1 MKGIYLMGVTAVA
14 AFALPALV
22 AVLSYLLGCING
34 AIATS
39 HLFYHDD
46 VRRHGSGNA
55 GLTNFYRN
63 YGAKCAPMV
72 IAFDMLKAVGAV
84 LLGNYFLGYLLGWGA
99 AGKYFGALFC
109 VIGHMFPVFYGFKGG
124 KGILCSGACA
134 GFALEFIVFY
144 AAGIVLVRILKVKG
158 DCSLTFILG
167 YLVYFAVFEL
177 VIVPMTLKWV
187 SLTAAAYIWAGIMA
201 LVICAAVICTIKKQR
216 RIRAGQ
222 TETCSGIFGSISEIW
237 KNHSVMIILAVAV
250 VLLQCL
256 IVIFY
261 EDTTVDAAY
270 YVGTVSTSVYTDTL
284 GRYNP
289 FNGAIQKA
297 FQARYVFS
305 AYPMHNAVWCRLL
318 GIHPIVQAKQ
328 VMSCMNVVTANLI
341 IYQIGKRLFDGNRKK
356 ADLMLVFVCVLQL
369 FCGTI
374 YSSGTFFFTRSYEGK
389 AILANIAIPAVLMC
403 AVWYLQEKNSRNV
416 WIILFVTAVSALT
429 FSGSAI
435 IFPIVI
441 AAGMAPA
448 AVMNKRFS
456 GLVYCAVCMLPSA
469 LYAAVFFVCRIGL
482 LTLAAS

>member
-1 MKGIYLMGVTAVA
+1 M
-14 AFALPALV
+14 
-22 AVLSYLLGCING
+22 
-34 AIATS
+34 
-39 HLFYHDD
+39 
-46 VRRHGSGNA
+46 
-55 GLTNFYRN
+55 
-63 YGAKCAPMV
+63 
-72 IAFDMLKAVGAV
+72 
-84 LLGNYFLGYLLGWGA
+84 
-99 AGKYFGALFC
+99 
-109 VIGHMFPVFYGFKGG
+109 
-124 KGILCSGACA
+124 
-134 GFALEFIVFY
+134 
-144 AAGIVLVRILKVKG
+144 
-158 DCSLTFILG
+158 
-167 YLVYFAVFEL
+167 
-177 VIVPMTLKWV
+177 IVPMTLKWV

-216 RIRAGQ
+216 KIRAGQ
-222 TETCSGIFGSISEIW
+222 TETCSGSFGSISEIW
-237 KNHSVMIILAVAV
+237 KNHSVMIILAGAV

-374 YSSGTFFFTRSYEGK
+374 YSSGTFFLYQKLRGK
-389 AILANIAIPAVLMC
+389 SHPCQHCHPCSSHVRRL
-403 AVWYLQEKNSRNV
+403 
-416 WIILFVTAVSALT
+416 VSAGEKQQECLDHIVCH
-429 FSGSAI
+429 SGQCAD
-435 IFPIVI
+435 IFRFCYHLPIVI

-469 LYAAVFFVCRIGL
+469 LYAAVFFACRIGL

>member
-1 MKGIYLMGVTAVA
+1 M
-14 AFALPALV
+14 
-22 AVLSYLLGCING
+22 
-34 AIATS
+34 
-39 HLFYHDD
+39 
-46 VRRHGSGNA
+46 RE
-55 GLTNFYRN
+55 
-63 YGAKCAPMV
+63 
-72 IAFDMLKAVGAV
+72 
-84 LLGNYFLGYLLGWGA
+84 
-99 AGKYFGALFC
+99 
-109 VIGHMFPVFYGFKGG
+109 
-124 KGILCSGACA
+124 LCLACA
-134 GFALEFIVFY
+134 GFVLEFIVFY
-144 AAGIVLVRILKVKG
+144 AAGIVLARILKIKV

-187 SLTAAAYIWAGIMA
+187 SLTAAAYIWTGIMV
-201 LVICAAVICTIKKQR
+201 LVICAAVICTIKKQL
-216 RIRAGQ
+216 
-222 TETCSGIFGSISEIW
+222 SFGSISEIW
-237 KNHSVMIILAVAV
+237 KNHSVMIILAGAV

-356 ADLMLVFVCVLQL
+356 ADLMLVFACVLQL

-469 LYAAVFFVCRIGL
+469 LYAAVFFACRIGL
-482 LTLAAS
+482 LTLVAS

>member
-1 MKGIYLMGVTAVA
+1 M
-14 AFALPALV
+14 
-22 AVLSYLLGCING
+22 
-34 AIATS
+34 
-39 HLFYHDD
+39 
-46 VRRHGSGNA
+46 RE
-55 GLTNFYRN
+55 
-63 YGAKCAPMV
+63 
-72 IAFDMLKAVGAV
+72 
-84 LLGNYFLGYLLGWGA
+84 
-99 AGKYFGALFC
+99 
-109 VIGHMFPVFYGFKGG
+109 
-124 KGILCSGACA
+124 LCLACA
-134 GFALEFIVFY
+134 GFVLEFIVFY
-144 AAGIVLVRILKVKG
+144 AAGIVLARILKIKG

-216 RIRAGQ
+216 KIRAGQ
-222 TETCSGIFGSISEIW
+222 TETCSGSFGSISEIW
-237 KNHSVMIILAVAV
+237 KNHSVMIILAGVV

-341 IYQIGKRLFDGNRKK
+341 IYQIGKRLFD
-356 ADLMLVFVCVLQL
+356 
-369 FCGTI
+369 
-374 YSSGTFFFTRSYEGK
+374 
-389 AILANIAIPAVLMC
+389 
-403 AVWYLQEKNSRNV
+403 
-416 WIILFVTAVSALT
+416 
-429 FSGSAI
+429 
-435 IFPIVI
+435 
-441 AAGMAPA
+441 
-448 AVMNKRFS
+448 
-456 GLVYCAVCMLPSA
+456 
-469 LYAAVFFVCRIGL
+469 
-482 LTLAAS
+482 

>member
-1 MKGIYLMGVTAVA
+1 M
-14 AFALPALV
+14 
-22 AVLSYLLGCING
+22 
-34 AIATS
+34 
-39 HLFYHDD
+39 
-46 VRRHGSGNA
+46 RE
-55 GLTNFYRN
+55 
-63 YGAKCAPMV
+63 
-72 IAFDMLKAVGAV
+72 
-84 LLGNYFLGYLLGWGA
+84 
-99 AGKYFGALFC
+99 
-109 VIGHMFPVFYGFKGG
+109 
-124 KGILCSGACA
+124 LCLACA

-237 KNHSVMIILAVAV
+237 KNHSVMIILAGAV

-328 VMSCMNVVTANLI
+328 VMSCMNVNCISPKYDLFLRNFFL
-341 IYQIGKRLFDGNRKK
+341 YQKLRGKSYPCQHCHPFSSHVCRLVSAGEKQQECLDHIVCHSGQCADIFRFCYHLSYRDRSGN
-356 ADLMLVFVCVLQL
+356 
-369 FCGTI
+369 G
-374 YSSGTFFFTRSYEGK
+374 SGGSYE
-389 AILANIAIPAVLMC
+389 
-403 AVWYLQEKNSRNV
+403 
-416 WIILFVTAVSALT
+416 
-429 FSGSAI
+429 
-435 IFPIVI
+435 
-441 AAGMAPA
+441 
-448 AVMNKRFS
+448 
-456 GLVYCAVCMLPSA
+456 
-469 LYAAVFFVCRIGL
+469 
-482 LTLAAS
+482 

>member
-1 MKGIYLMGVTAVA
+1 
-14 AFALPALV
+14 
-22 AVLSYLLGCING
+22 
-34 AIATS
+34 
-39 HLFYHDD
+39 
-46 VRRHGSGNA
+46 
-55 GLTNFYRN
+55 
-63 YGAKCAPMV
+63 
-72 IAFDMLKAVGAV
+72 
-84 LLGNYFLGYLLGWGA
+84 
-99 AGKYFGALFC
+99 
-109 VIGHMFPVFYGFKGG
+109 
-124 KGILCSGACA
+124 
-134 GFALEFIVFY
+134 
-144 AAGIVLVRILKVKG
+144 
-158 DCSLTFILG
+158 
-167 YLVYFAVFEL
+167 
-177 VIVPMTLKWV
+177 
-187 SLTAAAYIWAGIMA
+187 
-201 LVICAAVICTIKKQR
+201 
-216 RIRAGQ
+216 
-222 TETCSGIFGSISEIW
+222 
-237 KNHSVMIILAVAV
+237 MIILAGAV

-389 AILANIAIPAVLMC
+389 AILANIAIPSVLMC

-456 GLVYCAVCMLPSA
+456 GLVYCGLPY
-469 LYAAVFFVCRIGL
+469 LVIRPFG
-482 LTLAAS
+482 